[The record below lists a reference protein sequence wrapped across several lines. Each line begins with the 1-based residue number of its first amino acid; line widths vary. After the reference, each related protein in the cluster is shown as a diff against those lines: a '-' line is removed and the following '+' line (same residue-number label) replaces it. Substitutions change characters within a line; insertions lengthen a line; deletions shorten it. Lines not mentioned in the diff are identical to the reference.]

1 MMSRTMHTPKNNLHT
16 HDKEQELLRQRQS
29 PNKGMP
35 HTKILFLIEK
45 MSFS

>member
-1 MMSRTMHTPKNNLHT
+1 MMSRTMHTPTNNLHT
-16 HDKEQELLRQRQS
+16 HDKEQELLQQRQS